1 MSAGTLMAIARSLV
15 RSRPDYTTDKRAE
28 ADLPEKMID
37 IDTYVNDYGS
47 VPDWKAEIKYD
58 TLSYNLSF
66 YKKAKL

>member
-47 VPDWKAEIKYD
+47 VPEKPR
-58 TLSYNLSF
+58 
-66 YKKAKL
+66 